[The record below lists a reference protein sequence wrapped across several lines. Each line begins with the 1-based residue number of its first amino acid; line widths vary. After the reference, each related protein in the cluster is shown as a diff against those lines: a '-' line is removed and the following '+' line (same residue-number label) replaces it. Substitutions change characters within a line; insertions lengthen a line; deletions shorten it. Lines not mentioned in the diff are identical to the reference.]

1 MAKTTV
7 QFVCQ
12 NCGAS
17 SPRWQGRCGS
27 CGEWNTLAETVSTSG
42 SAAVKTA
49 PGQPVSLGSVKQSSA
64 SRIPTKI
71 GEFDRTLGGGIVP
84 GSVVLLG
91 GDPGIGKSTLVL
103 EVARS
108 IAGEIP
114 VLYISGEESAEQVKL
129 RADRLGELPPG
140 LFILP
145 ETDVDRAVATIRD
158 ADYGLVIVDSI
169 QSMRTGEIPAAAGSV
184 SQVATGAS
192 RFQSVAKEQG
202 PALLIIGHVT
212 KDGSLAGP
220 KTLEHLVDT
229 VLYLEGERS
238 GDIRLLRSVKNRFG
252 KTDEIGL
259 FTMTEKGMEELLDPA
274 ASLIDS
280 NLQSLPGTVPTVL
293 IEGARPLAVEIQALS
308 TLSSL
313 GYPKRTASGIDFD
326 RLQLVIAVLTKRASL
341 PLASQ
346 DVFVN
351 VVGGIRVNEPGI
363 GLPLALA
370 IASAL
375 RNQPVARGIIAFG
388 EVGLSGEIRPVS
400 ALERRIREAERLGY
414 KQFLVPKG
422 AIKPGKGVIPVATVI
437 DALRACGVV
446 SKGK

>member
-1 MAKTTV
+1 
-7 QFVCQ
+7 
-12 NCGAS
+12 
-17 SPRWQGRCGS
+17 
-27 CGEWNTLAETVSTSG
+27 
-42 SAAVKTA
+42 
-49 PGQPVSLGSVKQSSA
+49 VKQSSA